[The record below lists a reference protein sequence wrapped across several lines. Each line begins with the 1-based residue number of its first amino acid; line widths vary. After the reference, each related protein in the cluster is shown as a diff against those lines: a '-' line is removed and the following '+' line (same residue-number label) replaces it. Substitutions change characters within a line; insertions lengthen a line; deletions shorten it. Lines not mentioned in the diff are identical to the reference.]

1 VTADGRRPFQS
12 RPEILK
18 LARLLQRDPDSLSY
32 LEALPVDDLRRLR
45 EQVTDVLFSA
55 NERTFAR
62 LAAASKLLPAALN
75 ATIAQRAFGPV
86 LAARITGQLE
96 PSRAVEVAE
105 RLPTSF
111 LADVA
116 IELDPR
122 RASDVL
128 ARIPP
133 DQIAA
138 ITRELVRRDEHV
150 TMGRFI
156 GHLPHAAIAAALEAT
171 DDRAL
176 LRTGFVLEQKSRL
189 VQVAELLGPER
200 LEGVIDAACGDDLWP
215 EALDLLA
222 HLDTAR
228 QCRLIEQAVQ
238 RDAVLESLVQAAER
252 HGIWDDVLGLQSV
265 TGEASRER
273 FIRYVEERHPE
284 LVSRLGPLGRR
295 A

>member
-1 VTADGRRPFQS
+1 MRTDGGRAFQP

-18 LARLLQRDPDSLSY
+18 LARLLQREPDSLSY
-32 LEALPVDDLRRLR
+32 LEALPVDDVRRLR

-55 NERTFAR
+55 HHRTFAR

-75 ATIAQRAFGPV
+75 ATIAQHAFGPV
-86 LAARITGQLE
+86 LAARITAQLE
-96 PSRAVEVAE
+96 PSRALEVAE
-105 RLPTSF
+105 RLPPSF

-122 RASDVL
+122 LASDVI
-128 ARIPP
+128 ATIPP
-133 DQIAA
+133 RQIAA
-138 ITRELVRRDEHV
+138 VTRELVRRGEYV
-150 TMGRFI
+150 TMGRFV
-156 GHLPHAAIAAALEAT
+156 GHLPDAAIAASLEAT

-189 VQVAELLGPER
+189 EQVAELLGPER
-200 LEGVIDAACGDDLWP
+200 LEGVIDTARADDLWP

-222 HLDTAR
+222 HLSADR
-228 QCRLIEQAVQ
+228 QRRLIEQAVQ

-252 HGIWDDVLGLQSV
+252 HDMWDDVLGLQSV
-265 TGEASRER
+265 TEPSQER
-273 FIRYVEERHPE
+273 FVRFVKDRHPE
-284 LVSRLGPLGRR
+284 FVSRLGPLGRR